1 MITSDR
7 LRFRRYTNEDF
18 DFLMSLLSDPDVVR
32 YIGNGNV
39 RDKEGGQEFLN
50 WIYRTYEFGEYYG
63 LMVLV
68 NKEDNSLIGHAGFVP
83 QTIDG
88 KEEIEIGYWIAKRY
102 WGKGYA
108 TEAAKTLLDY
118 GKAQLKLER
127 FIALIQP
134 ANTASKKV
142 AEKIGMTL
150 EKEIV
155 LKGQDVY
162 LYSLS

>member
-32 YIGNGNV
+32 YIENGNV
-39 RDKEGGQEFLN
+39 RDKEGGQDFLN

-68 NKEDNSLIGHAGFVP
+68 NKEDNSLIGHAGLVP

-102 WGKGYA
+102 WKKGYA
-108 TEAAKTLLDY
+108 TEAAKTLLGY
-118 GKAQLKLER
+118 GRTQLKLER

-134 ANTASKKV
+134 ANIASQKV

>member
-1 MITSDR
+1 MITSER

-18 DFLMSLLSDPDVVR
+18 NFLMSLLSDPDVVR
-32 YIGNGNV
+32 YIGNGSI
-39 RDKEGGQEFLN
+39 RDKEGGQDFLN
-50 WIYRTYEFGEYYG
+50 WIYRTYEFGQNYG

-102 WGKGYA
+102 WGRGYA
-108 TEAAKTLLDY
+108 SEAAQTLLDY
-118 GKAQLKLER
+118 GRTQSKLER
-127 FIALIQP
+127 LIALIQP
-134 ANTASKKV
+134 ANTASQKV

-162 LYSLS
+162 LYSFS